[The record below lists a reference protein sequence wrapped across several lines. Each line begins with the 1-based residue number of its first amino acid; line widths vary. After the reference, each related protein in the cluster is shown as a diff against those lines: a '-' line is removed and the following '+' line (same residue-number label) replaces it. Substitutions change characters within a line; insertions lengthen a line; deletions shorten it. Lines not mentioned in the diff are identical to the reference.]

1 MKEINVKKREIEE
14 LKRYREAEASGRLF
28 ILPDGLNDGDT
39 IWYVD
44 VNGRVSSHM
53 IIEWVVFAGRL
64 FGKFVVAK
72 DEEDSDYCFFS
83 SDDVGI
89 NIFKTKEEAEMAAIL
104 QEEMTALEIELA
116 IPEEEVS
123 EKEEDADVSDNR

>member
-1 MKEINVKKREIEE
+1 MKKREIEE

-44 VNGRVSSHM
+44 INGRVSSHM

-72 DEEDSDYCFFS
+72 DEEDSDYCFFC
-83 SDDVGI
+83 SDDVGVH
-89 NIFKTKEEAEMAAIL
+89 IFKTKEEAETSAML
-104 QEEMTALEIELA
+104 QKEMTAPEIVFVV
-116 IPEEEVS
+116 PEEEVFG
-123 EKEEDADVSDNR
+123 KEEESDEVT

>member
-1 MKEINVKKREIEE
+1 MKKHEIEE

-44 VNGRVSSHM
+44 IDGRVSSHM

-64 FGKFVVAK
+64 FGKVVVAK
-72 DEEDSDYCFFS
+72 NKEDSDYYFFCT
-83 SDDVGI
+83 DDIGI
-89 NIFKTKEEAEMAAIL
+89 HVFKTKEEAEAAALVQKRFLEADIL
-104 QEEMTALEIELA
+104 VTSAEEVF
-116 IPEEEVS
+116 EEEV
-123 EKEEDADVSDNR
+123 ETDDSDHG